1 MSICKRIIA
10 VSTASASVFTCS
22 ITPNIFAA
30 ENTSALLDM
39 SSFTIMDENI
49 VQLGAGHLR
58 DASYLFDDQDK
69 VPASPDNTNVEPELW
84 EATSHSNWKPNE
96 QSDYGENSFYIDFG
110 ANYVITGF
118 CFLDSNGINEWK
130 METGTPFGWTES
142 VSFTTDWYNAWR
154 GITIDEPVP
163 TRYLRFST
171 GNGDTGIS
179 ELAIYGYKESEL
191 TDEQK
196 AITAPKPYTAPES
209 TLTAGQTVGFNAF
222 IDDPMTAIMAAGNVR
237 EYHNLSWLIDS
248 DGKVKFTQ
256 GSWGDMDSYYSAM
269 KEQNISIIPCIQGG
283 SSAIYGKDSYPEIAA
298 PDGADTLDPA
308 SYTIHAQA
316 LYQIAARYGSNK
328 EIDLSTINITD
339 AQEVQVGMGL
349 LDAVENSN
357 EPNKGW
363 SGKANYYTPYEL
375 AAMCSADYD
384 GHEGTIPNAGVKN
397 ADPDFRLAMGGL
409 VGTSTMIDYLSQMK
423 LWFDYNRSDGKF
435 AVDIINVH
443 IGPDDVNP
451 ETSSFKETINKLQ
464 TWIDENIP
472 GTELWIS
479 EFEVPMSDCE
489 TEGVDNHD
497 NELYQLR
504 YAQRVARTYLT
515 AIGLNVDRV
524 SKFQLRDEGEGVYYN
539 SGLVTQK
546 GSWEKKTAWY
556 YVSCMTDVLENAD
569 FAEDVST
576 KNVSIYKFTER
587 TSNDTIYCFWSPTS
601 NGTEIP
607 NFKFTADGKYAY
619 LTQPSEYAEGT
630 TENLAI
636 QNGEITLT
644 VTETPVFVRFSG
656 TEQTVVNGK
665 GKYIKPESIC
675 LTADKSTEIC
685 NLSSAPEDNTLNQ
698 FYRMLDEPNTM
709 PKFIYGSTSSLSA
722 PETNVTKSG
731 ITCYADLGGQYILTG
746 FGIYDTFGTGSF
758 EIYNADTDQLIWSSD
773 MGGYM
778 YRNIAVT
785 KESSPVSTLKIV
797 KGGGDLNEIAV
808 YGYPVPEK
816 AENVHYDVN
825 ADGTFSIADA
835 VMMQKYLSGIGELID
850 AYTGDADKNGRINIF
865 DLILMKNNLLLY
877 E

>member
-1 MSICKRIIA
+1 MNMCKKII
-10 VSTASASVFTCS
+10 TASALSATVIAGS
-22 ITPNIFAA
+22 IPLNAFSA
-30 ENTSALLDM
+30 ENEPALLDM
-39 SSFTIMDENI
+39 TAFTIMDENI
-49 VQLGAGHLR
+49 VQLGADHLR

-69 VPASPDNTNVEPELW
+69 APASPDNTSVDSELW
-84 EATSHSNWKPNE
+84 EATSHANWKPNE
-96 QSDYGENSFYIDFG
+96 QSDYGRNSFYIDFG

-130 METGTPFGWTES
+130 METGTPFSWTES

-154 GITIDEPVP
+154 GITIDDPVS

-171 GNGDTGIS
+171 GNGDSGIA

-196 AITAPKPYTAPES
+196 AVTAPKPCTAPEL

-222 IDDPMTAIMAAGNVR
+222 IDDPMTAIMAAGNIR
-237 EYHNLSWLIDS
+237 EYHNLSWLLDS

-269 KEQNISIIPCIQGG
+269 KDQNISIIPCIQGG
-283 SSAIYGKDSYPEIAA
+283 SSVIYGEDSYPEIAA
-298 PDGADTLDPA
+298 PAGADTLDPA

-316 LYQIAARYGSNK
+316 LYQVAARYGSNK
-328 EIDLSTINITD
+328 EVDLSTINITD
-339 AQEVQVGMGL
+339 AQEVQIGMGL

-375 AAMCSADYD
+375 SAMCSADYD

-423 LWFDYNRSDGKF
+423 LWFDYNRTDGKF

-443 IGPDDVNP
+443 IGPDEANP
-451 ETSSFKETINKLQ
+451 ETSSFKETIEKLQ

-515 AIGLNVDRV
+515 AIGMNVDRV

-569 FAEDVST
+569 FAEDVSRDD
-576 KNVSIYKFTER
+576 VSIYKFTER

-607 NFKFTADGKYAY
+607 DFKFTADGKYAY

-630 TENLAI
+630 TEELVI

-656 TEQTVVNGK
+656 TEQAVINGK
-665 GKYIKPESIC
+665 GKYIKPVSIC
-675 LTADKSTEIC
+675 LTSDESTEVC
-685 NLSSAPEDNTLNQ
+685 NLSAAPENETLNQ
-698 FYRMLDEPNTM
+698 FYRMLDEPDTM
-709 PKFIYGSTSSLSA
+709 PEFIYSSTASLSS

-731 ITCYADLGGQYILTG
+731 ITCYADLGGEYILTG
-746 FGIYDTFGTGSF
+746 FGIYDTYGTGSF
-758 EIYNADTDQLIWSSD
+758 EIYNADTDELIWSSD

-785 KESSPVSTLKIV
+785 KESKPVSKLRIV

-808 YGYPVPEK
+808 YGYPVPDE
-816 AENVHYDVN
+816 AEAFLYDVN
-825 ADGTFSIADA
+825 ADGVFSISDA
-835 VMMQKYLSGIGELID
+835 VMMQKYLSGIGSLTD
-850 AYTGDADKNGRINIF
+850 MNAGDADGNGCINVF
-865 DLILMKNNLLLY
+865 DLALMKKGLIS
-877 E
+877 